1 MGDTEEII
9 KCPACDNEMQKIF
22 ITDKG
27 INIDVCSNGCG
38 GIFFDNKEIQ
48 EFSDKTLIFQ
58 KLNKL
63 FLIKTSCL

>member
-48 EFSDKTLIFQ
+48 EFS
-58 KLNKL
+58 
-63 FLIKTSCL
+63 

>member
-27 INIDVCSNGCG
+27 INTDVAEYFLTIKKFKNLA
-38 GIFFDNKEIQ
+38 I
-48 EFSDKTLIFQ
+48 KTQIFQ

>member
-48 EFSDKTLIFQ
+48 EFSDKNADISE
-58 KLNKL
+58 
-63 FLIKTSCL
+63 I